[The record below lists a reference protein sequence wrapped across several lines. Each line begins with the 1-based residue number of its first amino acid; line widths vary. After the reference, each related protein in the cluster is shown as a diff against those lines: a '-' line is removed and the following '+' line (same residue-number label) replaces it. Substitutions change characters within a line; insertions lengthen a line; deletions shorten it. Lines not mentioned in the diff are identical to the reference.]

1 MGAGK
6 DNSEELKDFAAEL
19 ERGKVEDA
27 VRGRRANVEAIARRL
42 RDAEERMR
50 AQTARMR
57 EDARVLLEEVSSC
70 NIS

>member
-6 DNSEELKDFAAEL
+6 DNSDELRDFSSEL

-27 VRGRRANVEAIARRL
+27 VRTRRANVEAIARRL
-42 RDAEERMR
+42 ADAEEMRR
-50 AQTARMR
+50 AQAARMR

>member
-1 MGAGK
+1 MGAGR
-6 DNSEELKDFAAEL
+6 DNSEELKDFSAEL

-27 VRGRRANVEAIARRL
+27 VRERRANVEAIARRL
-42 RDAEERMR
+42 ADAEERRR
-50 AQTARMR
+50 AQAARMR